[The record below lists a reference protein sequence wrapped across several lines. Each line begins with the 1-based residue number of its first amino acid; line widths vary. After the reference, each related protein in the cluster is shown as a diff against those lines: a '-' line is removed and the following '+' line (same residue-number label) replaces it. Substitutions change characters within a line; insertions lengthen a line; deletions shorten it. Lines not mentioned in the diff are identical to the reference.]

1 MPNIC
6 QIFQNIFLCQLG
18 EQLAKTG
25 ITVSAIRWSI
35 VLISFSDCSRPIAIV
50 LISFFLLIK
59 YTSRPG
65 DGFSSSPT
73 GDFVRKFKTTGS
85 DRYFLMRRGLDGI
98 EQNTSFSLK
107 VKLISTR
114 RRRGVNE
121 GRSCDRSER
130 KRGGG

>member
-1 MPNIC
+1 M
-6 QIFQNIFLCQLG
+6 
-18 EQLAKTG
+18 
-25 ITVSAIRWSI
+25 
-35 VLISFSDCSRPIAIV
+35 
-50 LISFFLLIK
+50 
-59 YTSRPG
+59 SRPG

-98 EQNTSFSLK
+98 EQDTSFSLK
-107 VKLISTR
+107 VKLIST
-114 RRRGVNE
+114 RRGVNE